1 MTGFLPDWLQQ
12 FDTELFLRING
23 WNSNTCDVLFKWLT
37 YKYSWIPFYLWLI
50 IELVR
55 AFGKKAW
62 MTILAALVLVTA
74 TDQLSTAMKNRSMR
88 LRPCHE
94 PTLIGQ
100 VHTVDGAC
108 GGRYGFVSSHAANT
122 IALSLLLWILLPL
135 RRKILGPCFIL
146 YVLFNGYSRIY
157 LGAHYPLDVLGGWTL
172 GLLCAYA
179 ISSVAIRIKPL
190 NPTHGTDL

>member
-1 MTGFLPDWLQQ
+1 MSGFFPAWLQQ
-12 FDTELFLRING
+12 FDTEIFLYING
-23 WNSNTCDVLFKWLT
+23 WNCNACDVLFKWLT

-55 AFGKKAW
+55 SFGKKAW
-62 MTILAALVLVTA
+62 ITILAALVLVTA
-74 TDQLSTAMKNRSMR
+74 TDQLSTAMKNSTMR

-94 PTLIGQ
+94 PALAGK

-122 IALSLLLWILLPL
+122 IALSLLLWMLLPS
-135 RRKILGPCFIL
+135 RRKILGPCFIV

-157 LGAHYPLDVLGGWTL
+157 LGAHYPLDVIGGWTL

-179 ISSVAIRIKPL
+179 ISRFAIRIQPL
-190 NPTHGTDL
+190 KTSHGTDL